1 MSASMNMYLPYP
13 CSSKLSS
20 ALLDLVDK
28 PWLYL
33 CLCVSGKRVLLVD
46 FHSLH
51 TAAGGNSRDD
61 HSSDLRGL
69 FRDAD
74 MNDAI
79 IFFDECE
86 AIFAQVSNLDHSIVH
101 KYRGFISYMLTFQ
114 SFACS

>member
-1 MSASMNMYLPYP
+1 MFIFEVCHSTDFYTVGCGCCYVADQGS
-13 CSSKLSS
+13 
-20 ALLDLVDK
+20 LVF
-28 PWLYL
+28 Y
-33 CLCVSGKRVLLVD
+33 VAGKRVLLVD

-51 TAAGGNSRDD
+51 TVSGGSSRDD

-86 AIFAQVSNLDHSIVH
+86 AIFAQV
-101 KYRGFISYMLTFQ
+101 
-114 SFACS
+114 

>member
-1 MSASMNMYLPYP
+1 MFIFKVSHSTHFYTVGCGCCYVADQGS
-13 CSSKLSS
+13 
-20 ALLDLVDK
+20 LLF
-28 PWLYL
+28 
-33 CLCVSGKRVLLVD
+33 CVAGKRVLLVD

-51 TAAGGNSRDD
+51 TASGGSSRDD

-86 AIFAQVSNLDHSIVH
+86 AIFAQV
-101 KYRGFISYMLTFQ
+101 
-114 SFACS
+114 

>member
-1 MSASMNMYLPYP
+1 VA
-13 CSSKLSS
+13 
-20 ALLDLVDK
+20 
-28 PWLYL
+28 
-33 CLCVSGKRVLLVD
+33 GKRVLLVD

-51 TAAGGNSRDD
+51 TASGGSSCDD

-86 AIFAQVSNLDHSIVH
+86 AIFAQV
-101 KYRGFISYMLTFQ
+101 
-114 SFACS
+114 